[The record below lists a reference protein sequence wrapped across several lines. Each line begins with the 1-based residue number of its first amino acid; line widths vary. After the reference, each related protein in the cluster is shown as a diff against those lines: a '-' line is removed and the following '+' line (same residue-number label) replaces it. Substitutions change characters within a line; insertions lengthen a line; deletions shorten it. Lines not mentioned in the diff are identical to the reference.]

1 MQVVNATARRPA
13 IGRLTPPVR
22 GCALARP
29 FVLRHMDAM
38 SITARTAALDHL
50 VLPTAS
56 LDAAR
61 ARLGALGF
69 TVAPTGVHPF
79 GTANCCVYLADGTF
93 LEPLAI
99 AAAGACAAAVAGG
112 NVFVARDHAFR
123 AAWGDDGFSAIV
135 LTSTD
140 AAADHAAFL
149 AEAISA
155 GDMLTFSRPFQDAS
169 GNSDTASFRLAFAAA
184 PGTAPFVFTCERV
197 DAPNVERSA
206 LERHANGAS
215 AILAVTVVAAD
226 PGAAAG
232 FFAAATDAEGRADI
246 DGVRFPLAGGEVV
259 IRDPGADEPPVR
271 AAAFAYRAIVFAVA
285 DLSATRA
292 ILEAN
297 GIGFD
302 ASDIAITV
310 APAPG
315 QGATFIFEER
325 A

>member
-1 MQVVNATARRPA
+1 M
-13 IGRLTPPVR
+13 G
-22 GCALARP
+22 
-29 FVLRHMDAM
+29 AM
-38 SITARTAALDHL
+38 SITAPTAALDHL
-50 VLPTAS
+50 VLPTGS
-56 LDAAR
+56 LDGAR

-93 LEPLAI
+93 LEPLAVSD
-99 AAAGACAAAVAGG
+99 AGACAAAAAEG

-123 AAWGDDGFSAIV
+123 VSAGDEGFSAIV
-135 LTSTD
+135 LVSTD
-140 AAADHAAFL
+140 AQADHAAFL
-149 AEAISA
+149 ADGISA

-169 GNSDTASFRLAFAAA
+169 GKSDTASFRLAFAAA
-184 PGTAPFVFTCERV
+184 PQTIPFVFTCERV
-197 DAPNVERSA
+197 NAPSVDRSP
-206 LERHANGAS
+206 LERHANGA
-215 AILAVTVVAAD
+215 AGILAVTVVAAD

-259 IRDPGADEPPVR
+259 IRDPGTDEPPVR

-285 DLSATRA
+285 DLPATRT

-302 ASDIAITV
+302 ASDNRITV